1 MIKRRKIEFVLAC
14 IFAILLLV
22 IISCERPGDEIG
34 VPTGPVPTVEYLV
47 EQGWVSYEAG
57 DYNDAKDQFAIAI
70 NRDVFYKEAYLG
82 LGWSMN
88 RLFDYSNAVPQFDL
102 LLTLVDETDTEF
114 KFLSFAGKAL
124 SYAGLNSDSLSC
136 LQVER
141 YLDIAGSD
149 FMFEHDS
156 RVSTNNMKKLLLNG
170 YWNYQNYYNV
180 QNAIVER
187 FESDW
192 FTNLV
197 DSDENLV
204 EMSGVDAFITVE
216 IDVDTSNTPYDTTIT
231 SAKIELSDNY
241 NLVKITD
248 ITDSLSVSYPQKGFA
263 HGGNIIYINADEMEN
278 VTMLLDDL
286 TQAVKVDFVYA
297 KDYGKYLNI
306 LMTKMQSLFNDK

>member
-1 MIKRRKIEFVLAC
+1 MIKRCKIEFVLAC

-22 IISCERPGDEIG
+22 VISCERPGDEIG
-34 VPTGPVPTVEYLV
+34 IPTGPVPTVDYLV

-57 DYNDAKDQFAIAI
+57 DYNDAKDQFTTAI

-88 RLFDYSNAVPQFDL
+88 RLSDYSNAIPRYDL

-114 KFLSFAGKAL
+114 KLMSYAGKAL

-136 LQVER
+136 LQTEL
-141 YLDIAGSD
+141 YLDIASSD
-149 FMFEHDS
+149 FVFGYDS
-156 RVSTNNMKKLLLNG
+156 RISTDNMKRLLLNG
-170 YWNYQNYYNV
+170 YWNYQSYYNV
-180 QNAIVER
+180 QNAIVDH
-187 FESDW
+187 FESEW

-197 DSDENLV
+197 ASDENLV
-204 EMSGVDAFITVE
+204 MMSDVEAILTVE
-216 IDVDTSNTPYDTTIT
+216 IDVDTSNTPYDTTVT

-241 NLVKITD
+241 NLLEITG

-263 HGGNIIYINADEMEN
+263 HGGNIIYINADEMED

-306 LMTKMQSLFNDK
+306 LMTKMQSLFND

>member
-88 RLFDYSNAVPQFDL
+88 RLSDYSNAVPQFDL

-149 FMFEHDS
+149 FTFEHDS
-156 RVSTNNMKKLLLNG
+156 RVSTNNMKKLPILRNFLN
-170 YWNYQNYYNV
+170 
-180 QNAIVER
+180 
-187 FESDW
+187 
-192 FTNLV
+192 
-197 DSDENLV
+197 
-204 EMSGVDAFITVE
+204 
-216 IDVDTSNTPYDTTIT
+216 
-231 SAKIELSDNY
+231 
-241 NLVKITD
+241 
-248 ITDSLSVSYPQKGFA
+248 
-263 HGGNIIYINADEMEN
+263 
-278 VTMLLDDL
+278 
-286 TQAVKVDFVYA
+286 
-297 KDYGKYLNI
+297 
-306 LMTKMQSLFNDK
+306 